1 MFSPQDEVINTYFQ
15 TSGVL
20 LKNLE
25 TFYLSKVYSEMIR
38 SLENLQTSSELLGF
52 MSISE
57 KAKKLFDFLSKHTES
72 DTIFFASKLSDINL
86 ELRLGHSE
94 WFRARES
101 LAPLESPQPARVVVC
116 RRR

>member
-1 MFSPQDEVINTYFQ
+1 MDTYFSS
-15 TSGVL
+15 SGVL

-25 TFYLSKVYSEMIR
+25 TFYLGKFVPEMLR
-38 SLENLQTSSELLGF
+38 SLDNLQSSSELLGF
-52 MSISE
+52 MSIST
-57 KAKKLFDFLSKHTES
+57 KAQKLFDFLSQRTES
-72 DTIFFASKLSDINL
+72 DDICFASKLSDLNL

-101 LAPLESPQPARVVVC
+101 LESLDLEKPQQTRVIAVC